1 MKKTTPD
8 LADLYQQV
16 TDRIIAALE
25 HHHKPWTRTW
35 HTSGPHLPLRHCGT
49 PYRGINTVLLFMA
62 AMAKGY
68 RAPFWMTYRQA
79 QALGGQV
86 RRGETAS
93 TVTYSD
99 SFETLEDNG
108 QGVAE
113 LKRIWFLK
121 EYKVFNA
128 EQVDGLPARF
138 YAAAQPKPHLERI
151 AHAEAFFAHLS
162 ADIRHSGDTPFYAQ
176 RLDFIQMPPFE
187 SFIDAEAYYATL
199 AHEAVHW
206 TGHPSR
212 LDRGLATKRF
222 EEHELAAEE
231 LTAEMGAAFL
241 CAALGIDSDLRHDH
255 VSYLAHWLRLLQ
267 ADKRAVFTAAA
278 LAQKAVDFLHG
289 LQPAENGPAM

>member
-1 MKKTTPD
+1 MRKTTPD

-16 TDRIIAALE
+16 TDRIIEELE
-25 HHHKPWTRTW
+25 HYQKPWTRTW
-35 HTSGPHLPLRHCGT
+35 HTSGPQLPLRHCGT

-68 RAPFWMTYRQA
+68 RAAFWMTYRQA

-86 RRGETAS
+86 RRGETAT

-113 LKRIWFLK
+113 PKRIWFLK
-121 EYKVFNA
+121 AHRVFNA

-138 YAAAQPKPHLERI
+138 YATPLARPHHERI
-151 AHAEAFFAHLS
+151 AQAEAFFANLR
-162 ADIRHSGDTPFYAQ
+162 ADIRHEGDVPFYAP

-206 TGHPSR
+206 TGHKSR

-222 EEHELAAEE
+222 AEHELAAEE

-241 CAALGIDSDLRHDH
+241 CASLGIDSDLRHDH
-255 VSYLAHWLRLLQ
+255 VSYLAHWLRLLH

-289 LQPAENGPAM
+289 LQQDAAPGG

>member
-1 MKKTTPD
+1 MRKNTPD
-8 LADLYQQV
+8 LADLYQQITNRV
-16 TDRIIAALE
+16 IAALE
-25 HHHKPWTRTW
+25 HQQKPWTRTW
-35 HTSGPHLPLRHCGT
+35 HSSQPQLPLRHCGT

-68 RAPFWMTYRQA
+68 RTPFWMTYRQA

-86 RRGETAS
+86 RRGETAT
-93 TVTYSD
+93 TVTYSA
-99 SFETLEDNG
+99 SFETLDDNG

-113 LKRIWFLK
+113 PKRIWFLK
-121 EYKVFNA
+121 EYQVFNA
-128 EQVDGLPARF
+128 EQTDGLPARF
-138 YAAAQPKPHLERI
+138 YAAPLMRPHHARI
-151 AHAEAFFAHLS
+151 AQAEAFFAHLR
-162 ADIRHSGDTPFYAQ
+162 ADIWHGGDVPFYAP

-212 LDRGLATKRF
+212 LNRGLATKRF
-222 EEHELAAEE
+222 AEHELAAEE
-231 LTAEMGAAFL
+231 LIAEMGAAFL
-241 CAALGIDSDLRHDH
+241 CAALGVDSDLRHDH

-278 LAQKAVDFLHG
+278 LAQKAVDFLHS
-289 LQPAENGPAM
+289 LQPDAAPQE